1 MRHSLSHSLP
11 ARNLRFR
18 HFLVAS
24 TVSLTGS
31 QVFDI
36 SMPLY
41 ALNRHGSAMELSLL
55 MVALYLPH
63 FLMAPVTG
71 YLSDRA
77 HKRHSLLLADFGQI
91 AVLLLL
97 SLYVLSE
104 KPSLWPVLVAVFLVK
119 SLMLT
124 FENISQFQLIP
135 ALVGDD
141 SLAAG
146 NTWFLSLHRV
156 IQIIGPLLGGM
167 LLHFWGVQSCIWLN
181 ILSFS
186 ATLYFTW
193 SFRDLDAVLGTG
205 PVPQGHRSSTEQVV
219 HNFKES
225 LRFIWKSPV
234 FHPFILLMF
243 LWNLSSL
250 TLNSPS
256 LTYYFTV
263 TQQFSAAQYG
273 FVMSGFG
280 IIGIIGFVLSPEL
293 YGRRPFAQVFHR
305 SALFQAVFGTLS
317 VLPLGFP
324 VLVGALFGV
333 SRAGSSVLSMG
344 SYFIRQTRVP
354 KKQNGSVNA
363 SLRMFFMAA
372 APASSL
378 LQGWLIETYSVHA
391 SLAVGTLCLWGTWWY
406 SRQLGLELER
416 EETRSARLPQP
427 EEPERRRA

>member
-1 MRHSLSHSLP
+1 
-11 ARNLRFR
+11 
-18 HFLVAS
+18 
-24 TVSLTGS
+24 
-31 QVFDI
+31 
-36 SMPLY
+36 MPLY
-41 ALNRHGSAMELSLL
+41 ALQRHGSAMELSLL
-55 MVALYLPH
+55 MVSLYLPH
-63 FLMAPVTG
+63 FLMAPITG
-71 YLSDRA
+71 YLSDRV
-77 HKRHSLLLADFGQI
+77 HKRHSLLLADLGQI
-91 AVLLLL
+91 AVLLSL
-97 SLYVLSE
+97 SLYVLAE
-104 KPSLWPVLVAVFLVK
+104 KSSLWPVLLAVFLVK

-124 FENISQFQLIP
+124 FENISQFQMIP
-135 ALVGDD
+135 ALVGDA
-141 SLAAG
+141 SLASG

-167 LLHFWGVQSCIWLN
+167 LVHFWGIQSCIWLN

-193 SFRDLDAVLGTG
+193 SFRDLDAVLGSG
-205 PVPQGHRSSTEQVV
+205 AVAQSLRSSTEQVA
-219 HNFKES
+219 HSFKES
-225 LRFIWKSPV
+225 LRFIWNSPV

-263 TQQFSAAQYG
+263 TQKFSAAQYG

-280 IIGIIGFVLSPEL
+280 IIGIVGFVLSPQL
-293 YGRRPFAQVFHR
+293 YGRRPFTQVFQK
-305 SALFQAVFGTLS
+305 SALFQAFFGTLS

-354 KKQNGSVNA
+354 KSQNGSINA

-372 APASSL
+372 APISSL
-378 LQGWLIETYSVHA
+378 LQGWLIETYSVNV
-391 SLAVGTLCLWGTWWY
+391 SLALGTVCLWGTWWY
-406 SRQLGLELER
+406 SRKLAVEIQR
-416 EETRSARLPQP
+416 EESGAAEFRAL
-427 EEPERRRA
+427 EESPRKRA